1 MLKKRYISIILLV
14 ILIFSLTGCGG
25 KVDNTGAIITKLEV
39 ESVVNGQAEI
49 FVINQHNNY
58 KKIVD
63 KDGKELSH
71 EEFYWENDKKIKL
84 SNDLSSAGFYN
95 WDGFKSNNRAMS
107 DALKLK
113 VNATL
118 SNGNKI
124 KVSAYGDMPTNYHE
138 VIKILKI
145 HFD

>member
-1 MLKKRYISIILLV
+1 MFKRKYISIFLLI

-25 KVDNTGAIITKLEV
+25 KVDNTGAIITRLEV
-39 ESVVNGQAEI
+39 ESVVNGETEI
-49 FVINQHNNY
+49 FVIGQHYNY
-58 KKIVD
+58 KKILD
-63 KDGKELSH
+63 KSGKEISH
-71 EEFYWENDKKIKL
+71 EEFYWENDKKTKL
-84 SNDLSSAGFYN
+84 SVDLASAGFYE
-95 WDGFKSNNRAMS
+95 WDSFKSNNRAMS

-124 KVSAYGDMPTNYHE
+124 KVNAYGDMPQGYHQ
-138 VIKILKI
+138 VIKFLKI